1 MSLLPVAEA
10 RQLILDG
17 SSTLPA
23 EIVPLSEAHLR
34 VNADALAAQRT
45 QPPFSSS
52 AMDGYAVRHA
62 DLALNKSLTVVGE
75 APAGHGFKSRLL
87 PHQAVRIFTGAPLP
101 VGADT
106 ILIQEDAERAEQAEN
121 TEIRPLEIPQPGAY
135 VRAAGLDF
143 TLGDVLIPARQIL
156 RSADMALLA
165 SMNHAKVC
173 VIRKPR
179 IAVLATGD
187 ELAMPGSTI
196 GPDQIVASNNFGIA
210 ARISELGG
218 YPVDLGIAKDTEADL
233 LDGLKRAQAEH
244 CDAIITL
251 GGASVGTHDLVQQAF
266 QSAGL
271 QLAFWKIAMR
281 PGKPLMFGT
290 VGNMVFL
297 GFPGNPV
304 SSMVC
309 AELFLAPL
317 MKQWLGLPTTM
328 PFRTA
333 RLLEPLPANDQ
344 REDYLRA
351 VLQETDNS
359 DALPGVRPLGRQD
372 SSMLANFARADC
384 LIKRPPFAPQT
395 DSGSIVEILPLRH

>member
-17 SSTLPA
+17 RSILPA
-23 EIVPLSEAHLR
+23 EIVPLVEAHLR
-34 VNADALAAQRT
+34 VNAEAMAAQRT

-62 DLALNKSLTVVGE
+62 DLALNKLLVVVGE
-75 APAGHGFKSRLL
+75 APAGHGFKDRLL

-106 ILIQEDAERAEQAEN
+106 ILIQENAELAEN
-121 TEIRPLEIPQPGAY
+121 TTIRPLEIPQPGAY

-143 TLGDVLIPARQIL
+143 KQGDVLLPARQFL
-156 RSADMALLA
+156 RSADLALLA
-165 SMNHAKVC
+165 SMNHANVS

-187 ELAMPGSTI
+187 ELAMPGSAI

-210 ARISELGG
+210 ARIAELGG
-218 YPVDLGIAKDTEADL
+218 CPVDLGIARDTEADL
-233 LDGLKRAQAEH
+233 LDGLTRAKAER

-281 PGKPLMFGT
+281 PGKPLMSGT

-328 PFRTA
+328 PFRNA
-333 RLLEPLPANDQ
+333 RLLEPLQTNNR

-351 VLQETDNS
+351 VLNESANS
-359 DALPGVRPLGRQD
+359 DGFPGVRPLGHQD

-384 LIKRPPFAPQT
+384 LIKRPPFAPQA
-395 DSGSIVEILPLRH
+395 DAGSIVEVLLLRS

>member
-1 MSLLPVAEA
+1 MSLLPVADA
-10 RQLILDG
+10 RQLILSG
-17 SSTLPA
+17 RSPLPA
-23 EIVPLSEAHLR
+23 EIVPLVAAHLR
-34 VNADALAAQRT
+34 VNAEALAAQRT

-62 DLALNKSLTVVGE
+62 DLALNTSLAVVGE
-75 APAGHGFKSRLL
+75 APAGHGFEDRLL

-106 ILIQEDAERAEQAEN
+106 ILIQEHADLVGNSA
-121 TEIRPLEIPQPGAY
+121 IRPREIPQPGSY

-143 TLGDVLIPARQIL
+143 KQGDVLIPARQIL
-156 RSADMALLA
+156 RSADLALLA
-165 SMNHAKVC
+165 SMNYATVP

-187 ELAMPGSTI
+187 ELAMPGSAI

-210 ARISELGG
+210 ARIAELGG
-218 YPVDLGIAKDTEADL
+218 CPVDLGIARDSEAEL
-233 LDGLKRAQAEH
+233 LAALKRAGTER

-266 QSAGL
+266 RSAGL
-271 QLAFWKIAMR
+271 QLGFWKIAMR
-281 PGKPLMFGT
+281 PGKPLMFGA
-290 VGNMVFL
+290 VGEMAFL

-317 MKQWLGLPTTM
+317 IKQWLGLPTAM
-328 PFRTA
+328 PFKSA
-333 RLLEPLPANDQ
+333 RLLEPLNANDQ

-351 VLQETDNS
+351 MLEETDS
-359 DALPGVRPLGRQD
+359 ADPHPGVRPIGRQD

-384 LIKRPPFAPQT
+384 LIKRPPFAPQAET
-395 DSGSIVEILPLRH
+395 GTLVEVLPLRR